1 MHKALDTQYVY
12 YELHDDLLIGTYKKN
27 PRLSLEM
34 AEEIVRVRLEF
45 TGPEPVVGL
54 VYNQG
59 VVSMDKKARDY
70 LASEK
75 GVHGFKA
82 AAIILDSPFSSFLV
96 NFFVSVTKPK
106 IPVKMFSKKE
116 AALKWLQQFR
126 K

>member
-1 MHKALDTQYVY
+1 MHKTLDTQYVY
-12 YELHDDLLIGTYKKN
+12 YELHDDLLMGTYKKN
-27 PRLSLEM
+27 PRLNLEM
-34 AEEIVRVRLEF
+34 VKEIVKVRQEF

-54 VYNQG
+54 IYNQG
-59 VVSMDKKARDY
+59 VVSMDKQARDY
-70 LASEK
+70 LASED
-75 GVHGFKA
+75 GVRGFKA